1 MSCSSSGLVTQISQ
15 VSDQADLCHT
25 PWLFMSSEFLVH
37 FEGIHKL
44 CPYCKLNKDY
54 IVVIYLY
61 FCLHMKT
68 SEFV

>member
-37 FEGIHKL
+37 FEGIHKQTL
-44 CPYCKLNKDY
+44 SILQTEQR
-54 IVVIYLY
+54 
-61 FCLHMKT
+61 LH
-68 SEFV
+68 SCGLLVLLSSHENF